1 VQHNTI
7 EADELAENV
16 LKVVPNAWVEYGL
29 IWPEETVEPTANTV
43 VFANFSRNED

>member
-7 EADELAENV
+7 EADALADNV

-29 IWPEETVEPTANTV
+29 TWPEMAAEPTANTV